1 MEEFEEIKVFRVTL
15 KKVISN
21 LSELQ
26 NIDIAHF
33 QDSVEECFDG
43 YNYDGEEELKGIDKW
58 PEFQENGEYELS
70 VGIDHEDAYTFT
82 IFITT
87 KDGKVS
93 VSNVL

>member
-33 QDSVEECFDG
+33 QERVEECFDG
-43 YNYDGEEELKGIDKW
+43 YNYEGEEELHGIDKW
-58 PEFQENGEYELS
+58 CDYTQNGEYELS

-93 VSNVL
+93 VKNVL